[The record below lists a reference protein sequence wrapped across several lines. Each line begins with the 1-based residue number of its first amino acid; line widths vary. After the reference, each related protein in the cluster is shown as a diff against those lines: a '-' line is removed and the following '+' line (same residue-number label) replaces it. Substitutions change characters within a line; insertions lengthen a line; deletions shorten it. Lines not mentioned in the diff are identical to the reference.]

1 MGILINRMP
10 DFAKMNRISNELDK
24 HPEET
29 EKLIKELEE
38 NIVTD
43 EEIGEIN
50 HSGGS
55 IDYGGRIVTKFKKE

>member
-1 MGILINRMP
+1 MGILINKMP
-10 DFAKMNRISNELDK
+10 DFAKMKQISDELDK

-29 EKLIKELEE
+29 EKLIKELKE

-43 EEIGEIN
+43 KEIDEIN

-55 IDYGGRIVTKFKKE
+55 IDYDGRIVIKCEKE

>member
-10 DFAKMNRISNELDK
+10 DFAKMKQISDKLDK

-29 EKLIKELEE
+29 EKLIKELKE
-38 NIVTD
+38 NIVTN
-43 EEIGEIN
+43 EEIDEIN

-55 IDYGGRIVTKFKKE
+55 IDYGERIISRCEKE